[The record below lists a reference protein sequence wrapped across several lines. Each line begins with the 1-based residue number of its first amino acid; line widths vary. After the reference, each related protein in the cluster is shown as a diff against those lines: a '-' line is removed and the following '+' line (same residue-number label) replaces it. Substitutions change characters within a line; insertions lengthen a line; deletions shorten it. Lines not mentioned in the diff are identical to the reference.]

1 MSGYSQGALVLR
13 STAETLPANTMAKIN
28 SVVTF
33 GDPGNPK
40 PIPNADRKSMI
51 ICAAD
56 DAVCKGGFINV
67 AHLTYGD
74 NATMAAQFVMQQAR
88 GECTCIQT
96 YEFSRS

>member
-13 STAETLPANTMAKIN
+13 RTAESLPADTMAKIN

-33 GDPGNPK
+33 GDPENPR
-40 PIPNADRKSMI
+40 PIPKANGKSMI

-56 DAVCKGGFINV
+56 DAVCSGGFINI

-74 NATMAAQFVMQQAR
+74 NATAAAQFVMHYSLSAVRAR
-88 GECTCIQT
+88 HH
-96 YEFSRS
+96 